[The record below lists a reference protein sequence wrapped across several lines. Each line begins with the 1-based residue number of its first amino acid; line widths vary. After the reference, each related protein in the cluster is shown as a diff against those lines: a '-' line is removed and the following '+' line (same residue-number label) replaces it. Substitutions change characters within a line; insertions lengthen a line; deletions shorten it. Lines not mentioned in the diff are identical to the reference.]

1 MIITVMYSVTPTFGD
16 LAQLAVGVFCLG
28 FWLPAKAE
36 VQLPAIMG
44 SNMVLQCDQPV
55 RIWGWA
61 APGANVAVKFRDQSL
76 TTSAGQDGTWH
87 VVLSP
92 MAASNSASTMT
103 ITGQNTLSLS
113 NVLVGEVWLCSG
125 QSNMTLPVSQTDH
138 APEEIRAADHPRL
151 RFFAVERAA
160 REAGPQ
166 GNCNGRWVECS
177 PATVPDFSAVAY
189 FFGRE
194 LQQSLRRPVGLI
206 HSSWGG
212 TKIEAWMP
220 ETVLAGTAEFRG
232 ILDRWKDEVADFP
245 RAQAEFAA
253 NLPRL
258 TDEWKTAVQ
267 TAKAV
272 HRAPPPQPKL
282 RTGPDTQFAPCG
294 LFNAMVSPLTPFAL
308 RGIVWYQGEANV
320 LAPALYQKLFPA
332 MIAAWRSAWDRADLP
347 FLYVQLP
354 NLARQPEPSRS
365 GWAEMREAQLL
376 TLAVPRTAM
385 AVTIDVGDP
394 EDIHPTCKLPVG
406 QRLARAAGALV
417 YGRTPVGAYSPL
429 PRRHFVANGAVGIE
443 FIHASDGLATADAA
457 MPRGFMIAGN
467 DRVFHPATAEI
478 TGDKVVVRSPKV
490 PQPVAVRY
498 AWADNPDCNLV
509 NLAGLPVSPF
519 RTDDW
524 AEVTLT
530 P

>member
-1 MIITVMYSVTPTFGD
+1 MGALSPSGFPFPLLVLRLLPLAICLPGSAGIRLPSV
-16 LAQLAVGVFCLG
+16 L
-28 FWLPAKAE
+28 
-36 VQLPAIMG
+36 G

-55 RIWGWA
+55 RIWGLA
-61 APGANVAVKFRDQSL
+61 APGESVTVRFQDQSL
-76 TTSAGQDGTWH
+76 TTSAGQDGAWH
-87 VVLSP
+87 VLLAP
-92 MAASNSASTMT
+92 MAASDSASTMT
-103 ITGQNTLSLS
+103 ITGQNTLSLA

-125 QSNMTLPVSQTDH
+125 QSNMTLPVNQTDH

-151 RFFAVERAA
+151 RFFEVGRTA

-166 GNCNGRWVECS
+166 GDCQGRWVECS
-177 PATVPDFSAVAY
+177 PATIPDFSAVAY

-220 ETVLAGTAEFRG
+220 ESVLAGSAEFRG
-232 ILDRWKDEVADFP
+232 ILDSWKDEVADFP

-258 TDEWKTAVQ
+258 TAGWKAAVQ
-267 TAKAV
+267 TARAA
-272 HRAPPPQPKL
+272 HRAPPPEPKL

-294 LFNAMVSPLTPFAL
+294 LFNAMISPLTPFAL

-320 LAPALYQKLFPA
+320 LASVLYQKLFPA
-332 MIAAWRSAWDRADLP
+332 MIASWRSAWGQADLP

-417 YGRTPVGAYSPL
+417 YGRPASGAYSPVL
-429 PRRHFVANGAVGIE
+429 QTHSRVNDTIVVE
-443 FIHASDGLATADAA
+443 FIHAEDGLVTADGLA
-457 MPRGFMIAGN
+457 PRGFMIAGE
-467 DRVFHPATAEI
+467 DQVFYPAIAEI
-478 TGDKVVVRSPKV
+478 SGAKVALRSPQV
-490 PQPVAVRY
+490 PHPVAVRY
-498 AWADNPDCNLV
+498 AWADNPDCNLSS
-509 NLAGLPVSPF
+509 LSALPASPF

-524 AEVTLT
+524 SQAMLA
-530 P
+530 PSDN